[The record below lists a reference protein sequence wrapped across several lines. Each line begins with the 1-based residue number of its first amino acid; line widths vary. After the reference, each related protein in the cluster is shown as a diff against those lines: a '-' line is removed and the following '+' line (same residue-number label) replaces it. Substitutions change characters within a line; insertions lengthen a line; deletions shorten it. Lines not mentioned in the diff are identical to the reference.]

1 MPRWLLIVVLIFGV
15 AIGVVGWQLVARRD
29 SMPAASPV
37 SETEV
42 VPTQTVLQHML
53 DSNFEVVRSTAPLPV
68 PVRSWFTVDGRF
80 DLANPGEQINNGQ
93 YNEPGRASRRLV
105 FAGIA
110 GDRTFVFFERGGL
123 VNFCELAV
131 FEQGFMSQ
139 SYPRMIGSAACSDV
153 PDGGLQQLRT
163 YVANGAFSWR
173 VYKKN

>member
-1 MPRWLLIVVLIFGV
+1 MSRWLLIVILIIGV
-15 AIGVVGWQLVARRD
+15 AIGVVGWQLVVRHD
-29 SMPAASPV
+29 SMPAELPV
-37 SETEV
+37 SEAEV
-42 VPTQTVLQHML
+42 VPTPTVLQHML
-53 DSNFEVVRSTAPLPV
+53 DSNFDVVRSTTRLPA
-68 PVRSWFTVDGRF
+68 PVRSWFMVDGNF

-105 FAGIA
+105 FAGIT

-139 SYPRMIGSAACSDV
+139 SYPRMIGSAACNDV